1 MSTAQNTPP
10 ATKSTF
16 TMNFGPQ
23 HPATHGTLH
32 LVLELDGER
41 IERCDPQIGYLHT
54 GFEKLGEYRS
64 LTQFVTLTD
73 RLNYMSPLANN
84 IGLVYAAERMLGVE
98 PTPRCVAIRVV
109 LAELSRI
116 ADHIVCC
123 GLAGMDLGAFSVMLW
138 CFEERERLY
147 DIFEAVTGT
156 RLTTSYTRVG
166 GLARD
171 VHEGFEPQV
180 RVMLERIPAL
190 VVDVKK
196 MLARNRIFT
205 DRMHGVGRLTLEQ
218 CEAFGVTG
226 PVARAAGLEYDVRK
240 AMPYYGY
247 DRLDWDMVISTDA
260 DCYARF
266 NVRLQEILES
276 VKIIR
281 QVMDAFPDGPVNV
294 DDPKI
299 VLPPKQDVYTKME
312 SLIHHFK
319 LIMDGHGL
327 KLPAGK
333 EFYAATEAPNGELGF
348 FLSGDGTMHPLRIRV
363 RAPSFYNYQ
372 PMNEYVKGHTIS
384 DILSVLS
391 TLNIIAGELD
401 R

>member
-1 MSTAQNTPP
+1 
-10 ATKSTF
+10 
-16 TMNFGPQ
+16 
-23 HPATHGTLH
+23 
-32 LVLELDGER
+32 
-41 IERCDPQIGYLHT
+41 
-54 GFEKLGEYRS
+54 
-64 LTQFVTLTD
+64 
-73 RLNYMSPLANN
+73 
-84 IGLVYAAERMLGVE
+84 
-98 PTPRCVAIRVV
+98 
-109 LAELSRI
+109 
-116 ADHIVCC
+116 
-123 GLAGMDLGAFSVMLW
+123 
-138 CFEERERLY
+138 ERLY

-171 VHEGFEPQV
+171 VHADFVPQV
-180 RVMLERIPAL
+180 RAVLARIPEL
-190 VVDVKK
+190 VKDVRT

-205 DRMHGVGRLTLEQ
+205 DRMHGVGRFTREQ
-218 CEAFGVTG
+218 CEAYGVTG
-226 PVARAAGLEYDVRK
+226 PVARAAGLPYDVRK
-240 AMPYYGY
+240 TLPYYGY
-247 DRLDWDMVISTDA
+247 DRLDWAMIVSTDA

-266 NVRLQEILES
+266 NVRLEEVLES
-276 VKIIR
+276 VKIVR
-281 QVMDAFPDGPVNV
+281 QVIDRFPAGPVNV

-299 VLPPKQDVYTKME
+299 VLPPKEAVYTKME

-327 KLPAGK
+327 QLPAGK
-333 EFYAATEAPNGELGF
+333 EFYAATESPNGELGF

-372 PMNEYVKGHTIS
+372 PLNEMVKGHTLS